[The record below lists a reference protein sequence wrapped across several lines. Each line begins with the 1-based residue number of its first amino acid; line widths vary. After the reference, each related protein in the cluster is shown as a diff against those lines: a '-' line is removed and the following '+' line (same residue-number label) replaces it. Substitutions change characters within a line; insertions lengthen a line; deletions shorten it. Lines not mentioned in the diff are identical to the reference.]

1 MKTTPAMLAK
11 FCQEDLTETC
21 ISSEMFV
28 KGNMLNAKRDI
39 VKLPNGA
46 ESYREYV
53 THPGAVL
60 VIPILANGN
69 LVMERQYRYPMQQ
82 AYWELPAGK
91 IDPNEPILETGK
103 RELLEETGYVAA
115 KWDYVTEL
123 HPCIGY
129 SNEVIHIFVAR
140 DLTFQGSKLDEDEHL
155 EIVNIPLPLL
165 MQALKNGEITD
176 GKTMVALFW
185 ADKWLQSESATS

>member
-165 MQALKNGEITD
+165 MQAMKNGEITD

>member
-46 ESYREYV
+46 QSYREYV

-165 MQALKNGEITD
+165 MQAMKNGEITD